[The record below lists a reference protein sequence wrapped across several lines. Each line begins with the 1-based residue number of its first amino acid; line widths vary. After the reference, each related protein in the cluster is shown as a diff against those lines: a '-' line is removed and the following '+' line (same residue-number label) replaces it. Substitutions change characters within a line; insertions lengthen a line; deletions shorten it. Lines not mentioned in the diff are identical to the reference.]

1 MDDLLEL
8 IFEVICHVLGVDEQI
23 KQKPKTIRILLYIL
37 LLAIVILSG
46 LLVNFV
52 VMLWRAPARSHV
64 PALGLLGALLT
75 CVLLFGFLLIKKFKR
90 K

>member
-8 IFEVICHVLGVDEQI
+8 IFEVICHALGVDEKI
-23 KQKPKTIRILLYIL
+23 KQKPKTIRILLYTL

-46 LLVNFV
+46 LLINFMV
-52 VMLWRAPARSHV
+52 VLWHDPTRSHV
-64 PALGLLGALLT
+64 PALGLLGALLA

>member
-8 IFEVICHVLGVDEQI
+8 IFEVICHVWGVEEKI
-23 KQKPKTIRILLYIL
+23 KQKPKAVRVLLYTF

-46 LLVNFV
+46 LLVNV
-52 VMLWRAPARSHV
+52 LVMLWRDPTKSHV
-64 PALGLLGALLT
+64 PVLWLLGAMFA
-75 CVLLFGFLLIKKFKR
+75 CIVIFGFLLIKKFRR

>member
-8 IFEVICHVLGVDEQI
+8 VFEVICHVFGVEEKI
-23 KQKPKTIRILLYIL
+23 KQKPKSVRTLLYTF

-46 LLVNFV
+46 LLVNIL
-52 VMLWRAPARSHV
+52 VMLWRNPAKSHI
-64 PALGLLGALLT
+64 PALGLLGALL
-75 CVLLFGFLLIKKFKR
+75 VSIVIFGFLLIKKFRR

>member
-23 KQKPKTIRILLYIL
+23 KQKPKTIRILLYTL

-52 VMLWRAPARSHV
+52 VMLWRDPARSHV

-75 CVLLFGFLLIKKFKR
+75 CVFLFGFLLIKKFKR

>member
-52 VMLWRAPARSHV
+52 VMLWRDPARSHV
-64 PALGLLGALLT
+64 PAFGLLGALLT
-75 CVLLFGFLLIKKFKR
+75 CVLLFGFLLIKKFKQ